1 MNTSAINNPGVAPST
16 KISAKSSNAAS
27 NASPDILFNQVLTR
41 EIADR
46 NSAAEQSK
54 PAMKD
59 SASASPAPQAAK
71 PNANAGQPAAQTNK
85 ANSSQETKTASSEDN
100 TTKPAAE
107 GETSAVDESNKGKPD
122 GAIDEEDPA
131 TAEAA
136 AAAEELLALVAN
148 LNQPVTTQP
157 ANTAVTEE
165 SVQEN
170 DAALPGSAKSAE
182 AELAMLTAQANST
195 QPATD
200 TAQLVQVRQDSDAT
214 TSSGTVKLL
223 DGRAEPVSKDKNTS
237 ADSKAFDAALAQ
249 SKDGKDAKE
258 AKARATAD
266 IGGTSVDVAHAAQSG
281 SGTGAETATTPQ
293 SAPEM
298 RASNTTPDAQPA
310 AATINNIAA
319 QAQTPLQKAQGV
331 ATQMADRLAPRVG
344 SSGWDQAL
352 GQKVVWMVAGSQ
364 QSASL
369 TLNPPDLGPLQVVLN
384 VSNNQATANF
394 TSAQPEVRQAL
405 ENAMPK
411 LRDMLGEA
419 GIQLGQANVSAGTP
433 NHQQSGFGERQASSS
448 RSSGRGGDD
457 NASDAAVGVTRTET
471 VSSGNGLVD
480 TFA

>member
-1 MNTSAINNPGVAPST
+1 MNTSAINNPAVTPGT

-59 SASASPAPQAAK
+59 NASASPAPQGTK
-71 PNANAGQPAAQTNK
+71 PNTDAGQPATQTNK

-100 TTKPAAE
+100 TTKPAAA
-107 GETSAVDESNKGKPD
+107 GETSAVDESDKARPD
-122 GAIDEEDPA
+122 GVIDEEDPA

-157 ANTAVTEE
+157 ANTAVAEE
-165 SVQEN
+165 SVQDN

-200 TAQLVQVRQDSDAT
+200 AAQLVQVRQNSDAT
-214 TSSGTVKLL
+214 TSSGNVELL

-249 SKDGKDAKE
+249 SKDGKDAKD
-258 AKARATAD
+258 AKARATVD
-266 IGGTSVDVAHAAQSG
+266 IGSSVDAAHAGQSG
-281 SGTGAETATTPQ
+281 SGSENTTAPQ

-298 RASNTTPDAQPA
+298 RASKTTPDAQPVA
-310 AATINNIAA
+310 AAINNIAA
-319 QAQTPLQKAQGV
+319 QAQTPLQKAQG
-331 ATQMADRLAPRVG
+331 AAAQMADRLAPRVG

-448 RSSGRGGDD
+448 RSSGRGEDD
-457 NASDAAVGVTRTET
+457 NASEAAVRVTRTET
-471 VSSGNGLVD
+471 ISSGNGLVD